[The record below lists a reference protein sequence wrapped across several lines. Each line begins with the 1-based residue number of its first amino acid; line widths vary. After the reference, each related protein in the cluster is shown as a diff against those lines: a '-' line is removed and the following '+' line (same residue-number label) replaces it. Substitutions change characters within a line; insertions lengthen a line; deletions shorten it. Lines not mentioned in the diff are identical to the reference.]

1 MLVDMVMDPMAEVH
15 IIIAMEV
22 IMVGMV
28 IITITGIGDMVV
40 GIPVGILVGHGL
52 TGGRHGHHHRCSMYN
67 VPIITEVVLAI
78 AIPCVIA
85 IV

>member
-1 MLVDMVMDPMAEVH
+1 MLVDMVMDLTVEVL
-15 IIIAMEV
+15 IIMAMEV

-28 IITITGIGDMVV
+28 IITITEIGDMVV

-52 TGGRHGHHHRCSMYN
+52 TGGQYGHHHRYFMYN
-67 VPIITEVVLAI
+67 VHIIMEVALVI
-78 AIPCVIA
+78 AIPYVIV